1 MAEYDDPMLMDALG
15 SPMIPDPNS
24 VESMIEAYKR
34 LQRFNKGSEQ
44 EAKPVTQ
51 TIKTDPKTG
60 EQTMTVSGSVE
71 DLGPG
76 NPLAPTVVPAMQNRS
91 MPAERPIPVAP
102 QAYNDFTRQME
113 SGANPNIG
121 YHNPAKSSAYGAY
134 GITAPQYQEIQKSNP
149 AFAGRDITTLTPEE
163 QGAANMT
170 SRDVYARQ
178 LAAKGVEPTEENI
191 RMAHLL
197 GAGGANQYLKS
208 GTFNPEAV
216 AANGGEEQLRRMVE
230 QRRAGPV
237 APQAPGMQPSPMIAG
252 TASSDVGLTPTEQ
265 AIAQMTRNPAAPV
278 EQWQVDLTRSQN
290 NPTRL
295 YAMAGNESLPEE
307 IRNAARDQAIKIDTN
322 AREKQRAAETIR
334 IASDPTDPGH
344 IKASNE
350 MLKAQRDKSDNG
362 SWIKAILLQ
371 GAGFTRAADRELQKL
386 EGGEFGQVSLGGQSY
401 SVQKMPDGSIKA
413 AWDRTGKAV
422 DDAKLAQ
429 INAESTTAGTA
440 QYAFTG
446 EPGVVNINGQMA
458 EVRQRTN
465 NRTGA
470 IENVIVSGPLQG
482 QIYKG
487 AEMPIAKSVG
497 TSNLKEQG
505 RQQIQGDWVGPNA
518 NNKAAGTFAGE
529 FNARTGAQIGIREIR
544 PGENEYFDKY
554 TGMPVINSNGQF
566 NVVTR
571 PTVPNAAPAPGQT
584 QTQAVPQ
591 GPVRPVAPGQ
601 TATQPAP
608 AATTGPTPGVS
619 PTPGIPGST
628 PLRPFNPAQESPDQ
642 YNAYKQ
648 SWQKEQDELS
658 QEVAKIKL
666 SLPKINSNA
675 DAVIKT
681 VDDVLKHPGFTD
693 VVGFPNIL
701 TGIYSPPG
709 TDARNAKAKIK
720 ELEGKQFLQAFES
733 LKGGGSITEKE
744 GSAATAAI
752 SALQDPGISED
763 EYRRNATIFK
773 NSVRRMVNRQL
784 EMAGQPPKF
793 KNTQME
799 IEDSKKVDGVTYVYD
814 GIGWKKK

>member
-15 SPMIPDPNS
+15 NPMIPDPNS
-24 VESMIEAYKR
+24 VESMLEAYKR
-34 LQRFNKGSEQ
+34 LQRFNKGSE

-60 EQTMTVSGSVE
+60 EQTMTVSGSVQ

-76 NPLAPTVVPAMQNRS
+76 NPLAPTVVPAAQNR
-91 MPAERPIPVAP
+91 PVAP
-102 QAYNDFTRQME
+102 SPMEAYNRFTQQME

-121 YHNPAKSSAYGAY
+121 FHNPEKGTAYGAY
-134 GITAPQYQEIQKSNP
+134 GITQPQYQEIQRANP
-149 AFAGRDITTLTPEE
+149 AFANRPITSLTPEQ
-163 QGAANMT
+163 QGQANMT

-191 RMAHLL
+191 RTAHLL
-197 GAGGANQYLKS
+197 GAGGTSQFLKS
-208 GTFNPEAV
+208 GTFNPAAV
-216 AANGGEEQLRRMVE
+216 AANGGEEQLRRMVA

-237 APQAPGMQPSPMIAG
+237 APGMQPSPMIAG
-252 TASSDVGLTPTEQ
+252 TATSDVGLTPTEQ

-278 EQWQVDLTRSQN
+278 EQWQVELTKAQS
-290 NPTRL
+290 NPMKL
-295 YAMAGNESLPEE
+295 YAMAGNENVPEG
-307 IRNAARDQAIKIDTN
+307 IRNAAIERAVKIDTN
-322 AREKQRAAETIR
+322 TKEKQRAAETVR
-334 IASDPTDPGH
+334 AASDPSDPNH

-350 MLKAQRDKSDNG
+350 MIKAQRDKSGEG

-401 SVQKMPDGSIKA
+401 SVQKMPDGAITA
-413 AWDRTGKAV
+413 AWDRTGKKV
-422 DDAKLAQ
+422 DDAKLAE

-446 EPGVVNINGQMA
+446 EPGVVNIDGQMA

-470 IENVIVSGPLQG
+470 IENVIVSGPLRG
-482 QIYKG
+482 EIYTG

-505 RQQIQGDWVGPNA
+505 RQQIQGEWVGPNA
-518 NNKAAGTFAGE
+518 NNRSAGE
-529 FNARTGAQIGIREIR
+529 FIGKFNASTGSNIGIREIR
-544 PGENEYFDKY
+544 PGENEYFDKA
-554 TGMPVINSNGQF
+554 TGMPLLNNNGQF
-566 NVVTR
+566 RVVTR
-571 PTVPNAAPAPGQT
+571 PTVPAAVQGQT
-584 QTQAVPQ
+584 SAVPQ
-591 GPVRPVAPGQ
+591 EPVRPVAPGQ
-601 TATQPAP
+601 NVAP
-608 AATTGPTPGVS
+608 AAPGGAKPGVS

-628 PLRPFNPAQESPDQ
+628 PLRPFDPARESPAQYE
-642 YNAYKQ
+642 AYQKA
-648 SWQKEQDELS
+648 WQTEQNDLA
-658 QEVAKIKL
+658 QEVAKVKTSI
-666 SLPKINSNA
+666 PKITSGA
-675 DAVIKT
+675 DAVLKT
-681 VDDVLKHPGFTD
+681 VDDVLKHPGFSD

-733 LKGGGSITEKE
+733 LKGAGGITEKE
-744 GSAATAAI
+744 GAAATAAI
-752 SALQDPGISED
+752 SALQDPGISEK
-763 EYRRNATIFK
+763 EYIRNATIFK
-773 NSVRRMVNRQL
+773 NSVRRMVNRQM
-784 EMAGQPPKF
+784 EVAGLPPKF
-793 KNTQME
+793 KDNQME
-799 IEDSKKVDGVTYVYD
+799 VEDSKKVDGVTYVYD